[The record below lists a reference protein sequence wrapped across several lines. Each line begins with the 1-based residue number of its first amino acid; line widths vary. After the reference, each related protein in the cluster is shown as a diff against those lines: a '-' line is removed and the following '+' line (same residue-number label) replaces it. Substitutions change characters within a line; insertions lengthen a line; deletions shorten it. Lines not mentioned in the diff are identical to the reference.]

1 MDTPEYKCYCKPLS
15 EMGWTITEQLGE
27 GGQAVVYRCATHK
40 CWNVHGCQSARPAVG
55 HYKQVYLLVHGGRA
69 AMPANDILR
78 ARRPPSAPSFNQ

>member
-40 CWNVHGCQSARPAVG
+40 CWNVHGCQSGQASCGALQAGVSACAWRPGSHA
-55 HYKQVYLLVHGGRA
+55 
-69 AMPANDILR
+69 
-78 ARRPPSAPSFNQ
+78 SSS